1 MKDKIKELA
10 GKSGFLQKDMT
21 WESTPTSS
29 LTFFYQMTISDIMK
43 AINAIEHLPQIRTT
57 YDQANMEYVKSCIV
71 QRIKDEF
78 LNDIQRKIDSE

>member
-10 GKSGFLQKDMT
+10 SKSGFLQKET
-21 WESTPTSS
+21 KWESTPTSS

-57 YDQANMEYVKSCIV
+57 YDQATMEYVKSCIV

>member
-10 GKSGFLQKDMT
+10 SKSGFLQKET
-21 WESTPTSS
+21 KWESTPTSS

-43 AINAIEHLPQIRTT
+43 AINAVEYLPQIRTT
-57 YDQANMEYVKSCIV
+57 YDQATMEYVKSCII

-78 LNDIQRKIDSE
+78 LYDIQRKVDGE